1 MKLTR
6 LEDVYLSLK
15 EERYRV
21 EVRENIARR
30 ARKALNE
37 MLKYT

>member
-6 LEDVYLSLK
+6 LEDIYLSLK
-15 EERYRV
+15 EERYKV
-21 EVRENIARR
+21 EVEDNVASR

-37 MLKYT
+37 MLKYA